1 MKPAKKEQPDAIE
14 RPDVELTAEVKSRV
28 LRFDKVPE
36 TEVSFPGY
44 SDDESVSGT
53 ERENLP
59 EEVEAGVTYRDARV
73 RLRSAAQLPVP
84 DPGSLRRRS
93 GKE

>member
-1 MKPAKKEQPDAIE
+1 MKPAKKNRPDAIE
-14 RPDVELTAEVKSRV
+14 RPDVELTADVKARK

-59 EEVEAGVTYRDARV
+59 EEVEAGVTYRNARI

-84 DPGSLRRRS
+84 DPGAMRRRP

>member
-1 MKPAKKEQPDAIE
+1 MKPEKKERPDAIE
-14 RPDVELTAEVKSRV
+14 RPDVEFTADVKARE

-59 EEVEAGVTYRDARV
+59 EEVETGVTYRDTRV

-84 DPGSLRRRS
+84 EPGALRRRS

>member
-1 MKPAKKEQPDAIE
+1 MKPAKKERPDAIE
-14 RPDVELTAEVKSRV
+14 RPDVELTADVKARV

-36 TEVSFPGY
+36 TKVSFPGY
-44 SDDESVSGT
+44 SDNESVSGT

-59 EEVEAGVTYRDARV
+59 EEVEAGATYRDARV

-84 DPGSLRRRS
+84 EPGAMRRRS